1 MFLVNQLAFSIYVVA
16 FFLCLWRDDRSLDKS
31 VSTLSSTRSSQE
43 MVDGSETNPRKK
55 VFMVMG
61 INTAFSSRKR
71 RDSVR
76 ETWMPQGFVLNLMIL
91 YNYSFLHLVKSCGF
105 FTGEK
110 LERLEQ
116 EKGIVIKFMIGHR

>member
-1 MFLVNQLAFSIYVVA
+1 
-16 FFLCLWRDDRSLDKS
+16 
-31 VSTLSSTRSSQE
+31 

-105 FTGEK
+105 FTGER